1 MAPDGTVIADRP
13 PIDPDNPTEEELR
26 ILSYPS
32 VLLSFEPGGEHDA
45 ETRTHPQK
53 NAGPGLPSMKGV
65 DSES

>member
-32 VLLSFEPGGEHDA
+32 VLLSFEPLGEYEA
-45 ETRTHPQK
+45 EKRTHPQK
-53 NAGPGLPSMKGV
+53 LAGRGVPPMKGV